1 MPLPFWTRRFGKSQI
16 QICADAAEQNH
27 WSECG
32 RATSVANGEAL
43 ARPHRSVPAL
53 GLMRARRFTFI
64 VLALCGT
71 CLLGCVTDI
80 SHDTRYRPDYVID
93 GTYRVK
99 KALFLD

>member
-32 RATSVANGEAL
+32 RATSLANGEAL

-53 GLMRARRFTFI
+53 GHESSFCVLCAFSRREIPVIRFERRETLDSSRAFRQSG
-64 VLALCGT
+64 LANVCQGN
-71 CLLGCVTDI
+71 
-80 SHDTRYRPDYVID
+80 
-93 GTYRVK
+93 
-99 KALFLD
+99 